1 MASQPIVPPAP
12 PSDDGDDGSR
22 LHIRSIKEMPA
33 GHDAE
38 LATIFRE
45 MRRAA
50 DVPREKMAGRLAI
63 SVEVIDA
70 LESGAIN
77 ALPPWGELTRII
89 TAYSALLGLDARP
102 ILRRLEGQIGPDTHM
117 AAPPP
122 PKTDAP
128 IAAPTPAAKPAGPPM
143 PPSAAPRPDAAP
155 PVPGSSAPPKADAP
169 APAGASPGA
178 QAPPSPREDSAASAA
193 GGKETKKKRLP
204 GFFKALLNWLVLAGF
219 VSALGFGVWQAAR
232 HPRMVWSTLDTLP
245 EPIPSVMRSAWN
257 FLRPLEKTS
266 PGSQISDPDN
276 RKSDKLP

>member
-1 MASQPIVPPAP
+1 MASQPSAP
-12 PSDDGDDGSR
+12 SSDDGDGTSR

-50 DVPREKMAGRLAI
+50 DVPREQMASRLATSI
-63 SVEVIDA
+63 ETIDA

-77 ALPPWGELTRII
+77 ALPQWSELTRIV
-89 TAYSALLGLDARP
+89 TAYAAQLGLDARP

-117 AAPPP
+117 AATPPL
-122 PKTDAP
+122 KTGAP
-128 IAAPTPAAKPAGPPM
+128 ISAPPPAAKPGGPPM
-143 PPSAAPRPDAAP
+143 PPSAASKPDAAQP
-155 PVPGSSAPPKADAP
+155 APGSSAPPKAGAP

-178 QAPPSPREDSAASAA
+178 QAPPRPRVDSAASAA
-193 GGKETKKKRLP
+193 GEKDAKKKRFP
-204 GFFKALLNWLVLAGF
+204 GFFKAVLNWLVLAGF

-232 HPRMVWSTLDTLP
+232 HPRMVWSALDALP

-257 FLRPLEKTS
+257 FLRPLEKTT
-266 PGSQISDPDN
+266 PGPQISDPDN

>member
-1 MASQPIVPPAP
+1 MAFQSSAPAAP
-12 PSDDGDDGSR
+12 PSDGGEDTSR
-22 LHIRSIKEMPA
+22 LHIRGIKEMPA

-50 DVPREKMAGRLAI
+50 DVPREKMAGRLAT

-77 ALPPWGELTRII
+77 ALPQWGELTRIV

-102 ILRRLEGQIGPDTHM
+102 ILRRLEGQIGPEAHM
-117 AAPPP
+117 AATQPA
-122 PKTDAP
+122 KTDAP
-128 IAAPTPAAKPAGPPM
+128 IAAPPPAAKPAGPPM
-143 PPSAAPRPDAAP
+143 PPSAAPKPDAAP
-155 PVPGSSAPPKADAP
+155 
-169 APAGASPGA
+169 PAGASPGA
-178 QAPPSPREDSAASAA
+178 PAPPPPRVDSDASAT
-193 GGKETKKKRLP
+193 GGKDAKKKRFP
-204 GFFKALLNWLVLAGF
+204 GFLKAVLNWLVLAGF
-219 VSALGFGVWQAAR
+219 VSVLGFGVWQAAR